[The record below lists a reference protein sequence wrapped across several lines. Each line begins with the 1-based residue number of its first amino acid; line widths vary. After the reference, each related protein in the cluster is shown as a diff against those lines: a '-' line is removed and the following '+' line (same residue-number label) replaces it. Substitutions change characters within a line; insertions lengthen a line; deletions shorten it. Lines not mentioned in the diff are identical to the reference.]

1 MNTANL
7 QQPAQDYRT
16 AMQAAAFAFLEC
28 HQAEHLADEQTLF
41 SRAVQ
46 HLQHVLDVPQYMA
59 ENLVALAYGELRSDG
74 QRMQL
79 DVATSSAATAMIT
92 DPASGLTFAVP
103 VALIVR
109 HLIATPARRTLRP
122 VG

>member
-7 QQPAQDYRT
+7 QQPAQDYRA
-16 AMQAAAFAFLEC
+16 AMQAAAYAFLER

-46 HLQHVLDVPQYMA
+46 HLQYVLDVPQYMA
-59 ENLVALAYGELRSDG
+59 ENLVALAYGELRSSG

-92 DPASGLTFAVP
+92 DPGSGLTFAVP

>member
-7 QQPAQDYRT
+7 QQPAQDYRA
-16 AMQAAAFAFLEC
+16 AMQAAAYAFLER

-46 HLQHVLDVPQYMA
+46 HLQHALDVPQYMA
-59 ENLVALAYGELRSDG
+59 ENLVALAYGELRSAG

-79 DVATSSAATAMIT
+79 DVANSSAATAMIT
-92 DPASGLTFAVP
+92 DPGSGLTFAVP

-122 VG
+122 VR